1 MDTITIIQDLN
12 RRFAQPLPEFY
23 TRRVIFWYDEDKE
36 FEDSIGELELEKAK
50 VLVLNGHNSYAAK
63 KQLVVD
69 DPNSN
74 YLVYCPLSFDKPEK
88 NWLLNI
94 ELYSEEFRADLNSI
108 WMDEMGLP
116 ATPILR
122 TQVKGYRKFFNAKD
136 RRAKV
141 AAMSSRINT
150 AAQLHTAVMSALAGL
165 KQPSP
170 NGVIRAVLSGSMELE
185 ENTVYQ
191 SFVSYG
197 AEKPFWVMVA
207 QASGYQ
213 PGDTPDLQALATHI
227 MLTATTRTL
236 RPELLAG
243 LDRFISVPHQTWCYD
258 FVTDWLH
265 SDVDGTLYR
274 IARDLEHEY
283 HLGERFAKC
292 EISDLLNT
300 ECFPSINECILS
312 AMMTEIVNDTIQVQT
327 INSIVERRRA
337 MIWYDYASCYYEGLQ
352 QVANMMAFRQNHAAA
367 FHTVGANEVW
377 KEYTQE
383 FYQMDTYYRNF
394 HLEFQKALHVMNPRL
409 DDGFKAVA
417 DKVEGLYNHWF
428 LAQLSAC
435 WTNASDT
442 DLKDLGGFPGVP
454 QLTNF
459 FAEKVKP
466 ADTRVFVIASDAMRY
481 EVAAVL
487 ADQLRRETQS
497 KVTLESRQG
506 IFPTITKFGMAALLP
521 HKELSVQQKAGGQ
534 LQVLVD
540 GQPSEAGDRDGILKK
555 ANPQSIALKYKDI
568 IDMKRADR
576 AALVKGMEVVYIYHD
591 RIDEAS
597 HSDDASVFTA
607 CEQAIQEIKTMIRI
621 IVNEFGGIR
630 ILVTADHGFLYT
642 YSALQEDSKVSSDI
656 GSKTVEMGRRY
667 VIAQKDATAE
677 YLMPVRF
684 LDDKTPYT
692 GFAPRENIRL
702 KMSGA
707 GINFVHGGVSLQEMV
722 VPVIDYRYL
731 RSESKDYRHNRE
743 KYDTKPVTVSLIS
756 ATRKISNML
765 FALNFYQQ
773 EAVSDNRSACNY
785 LVYFRDAS
793 GKTISDTVKIIAD
806 KANENGQERTFRCT
820 FNLKP
825 QQYSNLDTYYLVIQ
839 DEEGKQMPIT
849 EEFQIDIAFSV
860 DGFDFF
866 S

>member
-1 MDTITIIQDLN
+1 MDAIIITQDLN

-23 TRRVIFWYDEDKE
+23 TRRVIFWYHEDRE
-36 FEDSIGELELEKAK
+36 FEDAISDLQLEKAK

-69 DPNSN
+69 DPESN
-74 YLVYCPLSFDKPEK
+74 YLVYCPLSYEKPEK

-150 AAQLHTAVMSALAGL
+150 VAQLHTAVMSALAGL

-170 NGVIRAVLSGSMELE
+170 NGIIRAVLSGGMETA
-185 ENTVYQ
+185 ENAVYQ
-191 SFVSYG
+191 SFAAYG
-197 AEKPFWVMVA
+197 AEKAFWVMVV

-213 PGDTPDLQALATHI
+213 VDDKPNLRELATHI
-227 MLTATTRTL
+227 MLTAATRTL
-236 RPELLAG
+236 RPELLGG
-243 LDRFISVPHQTWCYD
+243 LDRYISIPHQTWCYD

-265 SDVDGTLYR
+265 SDTDGTLYR
-274 IARDLEHEY
+274 IARELERDHQ
-283 HLGERFAKC
+283 LDKRLAKC

-300 ECFPSINECILS
+300 ECFPCVNECILS
-312 AMMTEIVNDTIQVQT
+312 GMMTEILNDTMQVAT
-327 INSIVERRRA
+327 INNIVERRRA

-352 QVANMMAFRQNHAAA
+352 QAANMMSFQQNHMAA
-367 FHTVGANEVW
+367 FHTVEAKAVW
-377 KEYTQE
+377 KEYTQDY
-383 FYQMDTYYRNF
+383 YQMDTYYRNF
-394 HLEFQKALHVMNPRL
+394 HMEFQRALHVMNPQL

-417 DKVEGLYNHWF
+417 EKVEGLYNHWY
-428 LAQLSAC
+428 LNQLSAC
-435 WTNASDT
+435 WTKASEN
-442 DLKDLGGFPGVP
+442 DLKETGTISGISK
-454 QLTNF
+454 QENF
-459 FAEKVKP
+459 YSEMVRP
-466 ADTRVFVIASDAMRY
+466 ADTRVFVIVSDALRY
-481 EVAAVL
+481 EVAAAL

-497 KVTLESRQG
+497 KVTLDSRQG

-521 HKELSVQQKAGGQ
+521 HKELTVQHKSGGQ

-540 GQPSEAGDRDGILKK
+540 GQPSEAGDRDGILKA
-555 ANPQSIALKYKDI
+555 ANKQSITLKYKDI

-597 HSDDASVFTA
+597 HSDDASVFAA

-630 ILVTADHGFLYT
+630 IMVTADHGFLYT
-642 YSALQEDSKVSSDI
+642 YSALQEDSKVSSDN
-656 GSKTVEMGRRY
+656 GSRTVEMGRRY
-667 VIAQKDATAE
+667 VIAQRDATAE
-677 YLMPVRF
+677 ELMPVRF
-684 LDDKTPYT
+684 LNDKTPYS

-731 RSESKDYRHNRE
+731 RNESKDYRHNRE

-785 LVYFRDAS
+785 LVFFRDAS
-793 GKTISDTVKIIAD
+793 GKAISDTVKIIAD
-806 KANENGQERTFRCT
+806 KTNENGQERTFRCT

-839 DEEGKQMPIT
+839 DEDGKQMPVT

>member
-1 MDTITIIQDLN
+1 MDAITIIQDLN

-23 TRRVIFWYDEDKE
+23 ERRVIFWYDEDKE
-36 FEDSIGELELEKAK
+36 FEDSISELTLDKAK
-50 VLVLNGHNSYAAK
+50 ILVLNGHNSYAAK
-63 KQLVVD
+63 KQLIVD
-69 DPNSN
+69 DPHSN
-74 YLVYCPLSFDKPEK
+74 YLVYSPVGYEKPEN

-116 ATPILR
+116 ATPVLR

-136 RRAKV
+136 RRSKV

-150 AAQLHTAVMSALAGL
+150 AAQLHTAVMSVLAGL

-170 NGVIRAVLSGSMELE
+170 NGIIRAVLSDKLSLD

-191 SFVSYG
+191 SFVTYG

-213 PGDTPDLQALATHI
+213 PTGTPDLRELIAHI

-236 RPELLAG
+236 CPELLAG
-243 LDRFISVPHQTWCYD
+243 LERFISIPNQTWCYD

-265 SDVDGTLYR
+265 SDTDGVVYR
-274 IARDLEHEY
+274 IARDLEHEL
-283 HLGERFAKC
+283 HLGSRFAKC
-292 EISDLLNT
+292 EVSDLLNT
-300 ECFPSINECILS
+300 ECFPCINECILS
-312 AMMTEIVNDTIQVQT
+312 DMMAEIVNDTIQAQA

-337 MIWYDYASCYYEGLQ
+337 MIWYDYASCYYESLL
-352 QVANMMAFRQNHAAA
+352 QVANMMGFYQNHAAA
-367 FHTVGANEVW
+367 FHTVGVNEVW
-377 KEYTQE
+377 KEYTTD
-383 FYQMDTYYRNF
+383 FYKMDTYYRNF
-394 HLEFQKALHVMNPRL
+394 HLEFQKALHVMNSRL
-409 DDGFKAVA
+409 DDGIKAVA
-417 DKVEGLYNHWF
+417 EKVEGLYNHWF
-428 LAQLSAC
+428 LSQMSTC
-435 WTNASDT
+435 WTNTSEA
-442 DLKDLGGFPGVP
+442 DLTAHGGFADIP
-454 QLTNF
+454 QLDHFYT
-459 FAEKVKP
+459 EKVKS
-466 ADTRVFVIASDAMRY
+466 ADTRVFVIVSDAMRY

-487 ADQLRRETQS
+487 ADQLRQETQS

-521 HKELSVQQKAGGQ
+521 HRELSVQQKTSGQ

-540 GQPSEAGDRDGILKK
+540 GQSSEAGDRDGILKA

-576 AALVKGMEVVYIYHD
+576 AALVKGLEVVYIYHD

-607 CEQAIQEIKTMIRI
+607 CEQAIQEIKTLIRI

-642 YSALQEDSKVSSDI
+642 YSALKEDSKVSS
-656 GSKTVEMGRRY
+656 GLNGKTVEMGRRY
-667 VIAQKDATAE
+667 AITEKDATTE
-677 YLMPVRF
+677 YLMPISF
-684 LDDKTPYT
+684 LGGKTPYT

-707 GINFVHGGVSLQEMV
+707 GVNFVHGGVSLQEMV

-731 RSESKDYRHNRE
+731 RNESKDYRRNRE

-773 EAVSDNRSACNY
+773 EAVGDNRSACNY
-785 LVYFRDAS
+785 LAFFRDAS

-806 KANENGQERTFRCT
+806 KTNANGQERTFRCT

-839 DEEGKQMPIT
+839 DEEGKQMPII

>member
-12 RRFAQPLPEFY
+12 RRFSQPLPEFY
-23 TRRVIFWYDEDKE
+23 DRRVIFWIDEDRE
-36 FEDSIGELELEKAK
+36 FEDSIADIELEKAK
-50 VLVLNGHNSYAAK
+50 VLILNGHNSYVAK

-69 DPNSN
+69 DPHSN
-74 YLVYCPLSFDKPEK
+74 YLVYSPVGYDKPEK

-94 ELYSEEFRADLNSI
+94 QLYSEEFRADLNSI

-116 ATPILR
+116 ATPMLR

-136 RRAKV
+136 RRMKV
-141 AAMSSRINT
+141 AAMSNRINT

-170 NGVIRAVLSGSMELE
+170 NGIIRAVLSDNLNLE

-191 SFVSYG
+191 SFATYG

-213 PGDTPDLQALATHI
+213 PTDTPDLREMVAHI

-236 RPELLAG
+236 RPELLVG
-243 LDRFISVPHQTWCYD
+243 LERFISIPNQTWCYD

-265 SDVDGTLYR
+265 SDTSGLVYR
-274 IARDLEHEY
+274 IARELEHEL
-283 HLGERFAKC
+283 HLGSRFAKC

-300 ECFPSINECILS
+300 ECFPCINECILS
-312 AMMTEIVNDTIQVQT
+312 DMMTEISNDTIQPQA
-327 INSIVERRRA
+327 ILNIVERRRA
-337 MIWYDYASCYYEGLQ
+337 MIWYDYASCYYEGLL
-352 QVANMMAFRQNHAAA
+352 QVANMMTFYQNHAAA

-377 KEYTQE
+377 KEYTTD
-383 FYQMDTYYRNF
+383 YYRMDTYYRNC
-394 HLEFQKALHVMNPRL
+394 HLEFQKALHVMNSRL
-409 DDGFKAVA
+409 DDGFKAVS

-442 DLKDLGGFPGVP
+442 DLMNLGGFSGVP
-454 QLTNF
+454 QLESF
-459 FAEKVKP
+459 YAEKVKP
-466 ADTRVFVIASDAMRY
+466 SDTRVFVIISDAMRF
-481 EVAAVL
+481 EVAAAL
-487 ADQLRRETQS
+487 ADQLRQETQS

-521 HKELSVQQKAGGQ
+521 HRELSVQQKSSGQ

-540 GQPSEAGDRDGILKK
+540 GQSSEAGDRDGILKA
-555 ANPQSIALKYKDI
+555 ANPHSIALKYKDI

-576 AALVKGMEVVYIYHD
+576 SALVKGMEVVYIYHD
-591 RIDEAS
+591 RIDDAS
-597 HSDDASVFTA
+597 HSDDTSVFAA
-607 CEQAIQEIKTMIRI
+607 CEQAIQEIKTLIRI

-642 YSALQEDSKVSSDI
+642 YSALKEDSKVSSDL
-656 GSKTVEMGRRY
+656 GGKTVEMGRRY
-667 VIAQKDATAE
+667 AIAQKDATAE

-684 LDDKTPYT
+684 LGDKTPYT
-692 GFAPRENIRL
+692 GFAPRENVRL

-731 RSESKDYRHNRE
+731 RNESKDYRNNRE

-773 EAVSDNRSACNY
+773 EAVSDNRRACNY
-785 LVYFRDAS
+785 LVFFRDAS
-793 GKTISDTVKIIAD
+793 GKTISDTTKIIAD
-806 KANENGQERTFRCT
+806 KTNTNGQDRTFRCT

-839 DEEGKQMPIT
+839 DEEGKQMPII

-860 DGFDFF
+860 DGYDFF

>member
-1 MDTITIIQDLN
+1 MDAITIIQDLN

-23 TRRVIFWYDEDKE
+23 ERRVIFWYDEDKE
-36 FEDSIGELELEKAK
+36 FEDSIDELTLDKAK
-50 VLVLNGHNSYAAK
+50 ILVLNGHNSYAAK
-63 KQLVVD
+63 KQLIVD
-69 DPNSN
+69 DPRSN
-74 YLVYCPLSFDKPEK
+74 YLVYSPVGYEKPEN

-116 ATPILR
+116 ATPVLR

-136 RRAKV
+136 RRSKV

-150 AAQLHTAVMSALAGL
+150 AAQLHTAVMSVLAGL

-170 NGVIRAVLSGSMELE
+170 NGIIRTVLSDKLSLN
-185 ENTVYQ
+185 ENAVYQ
-191 SFVSYG
+191 SFVTYG

-213 PGDTPDLQALATHI
+213 PTGTPDLQELIAHI
-227 MLTATTRTL
+227 MLTAATRTL

-243 LDRFISVPHQTWCYD
+243 LERFISIPNQTWCYD

-265 SDVDGTLYR
+265 SDTDGIVYR
-274 IARDLEHEY
+274 IARDLEHELR
-283 HLGERFAKC
+283 LGSRFAKC
-292 EISDLLNT
+292 EVSDLLNT
-300 ECFPSINECILS
+300 ECFPCINECIL
-312 AMMTEIVNDTIQVQT
+312 ADMMAEIVNDTIQAQAIT
-327 INSIVERRRA
+327 SIVERRRA
-337 MIWYDYASCYYEGLQ
+337 MIWYDYASCYYESLL
-352 QVANMMAFRQNHAAA
+352 QVANMMGFYQNHAAA
-367 FHTVGANEVW
+367 FHTVGVNEVW
-377 KEYTQE
+377 KEYTTD
-383 FYQMDTYYRNF
+383 FYKMDTYYRNF
-394 HLEFQKALHVMNPRL
+394 HLEFQKALHVMNSRL
-409 DDGFKAVA
+409 DDGIKAVA
-417 DKVEGLYNHWF
+417 EKVEGLYNNWF
-428 LAQLSAC
+428 LSQMSTC
-435 WTNASDT
+435 WTNTSEA
-442 DLKDLGGFPGVP
+442 DLIAHGGFADIP
-454 QLTNF
+454 QLEHFYT
-459 FAEKVKP
+459 EKVKS
-466 ADTRVFVIASDAMRY
+466 ADTRVFIIVSDAMRY

-487 ADQLRRETQS
+487 ADQLRQETQS

-521 HKELSVQQKAGGQ
+521 HRELSVQQKTNGQ

-540 GQPSEAGDRDGILKK
+540 GQSSEAGDRDGILKA

-576 AALVKGMEVVYIYHD
+576 AALVKGLEVVYIYHD

-607 CEQAIQEIKTMIRI
+607 CEQAIQEIKTLIRI

-642 YSALQEDSKVSSDI
+642 YSALKEDSKVSS
-656 GSKTVEMGRRY
+656 GLNGKTVEMGRRY
-667 VIAQKDATAE
+667 VITEKDATAE

-684 LDDKTPYT
+684 LGDKTPYT

-731 RSESKDYRHNRE
+731 RNESKDYRRNRE

-773 EAVSDNRSACNY
+773 EAVGDNRSACNY
-785 LVYFRDAS
+785 LAFFRDAS

-806 KANENGQERTFRCT
+806 KTNTNGQERTFRCT

-839 DEEGKQMPIT
+839 DEEGKQMPII